1 MTEIKRIFRD
11 EHNSA
16 EFDFSAAL
24 WASDEIH
31 RVFAATIKNTILSD
45 VDFVAETEDALVLVE
60 YKNALS
66 PDAKKPEKF
75 KPDSDK
81 STNKI
86 AYKYYDSWIYL
97 DAIGK
102 TQKPIDYVYVV
113 EYPKADRMTRKEL
126 RNRIVGLLPFEL
138 QKLPQAQ
145 KKLIRSFNVL
155 SVDEWNQSEEY
166 GKFPIALLY

>member
-60 YKNALS
+60 YKNACS
-66 PDAKKPEKF
+66 PDVEKPEGF
-75 KPDSDK
+75 KPSSDK
-81 STNKI
+81 MMNKI

-113 EYPKADRMTRKEL
+113 EYPNADRRTRKEL
-126 RNRIVGLLPFEL
+126 RNRIADLLPFKL

-145 KKLIRSFNVL
+145 KNLIRSFKVL
-155 SVDEWNQSEEY
+155 SVEEWNRDEQYSR
-166 GKFPIALLY
+166 FPIALLY